1 MTVAH
6 YIVFHPERKRLQL
19 QVKAVALTRGAVNSA
34 WHGDVWVDKPNGN
47 EDPFLFFDPWVYTY
61 CHATQ
66 LRREPRHSSYVQ
78 PGSYIIFCSGDAAD
92 DHVLRID
99 TVFLVGAGAKWQWGK
114 KIGLATE
121 FKQHEHQSSELWMR
135 HLQFGMDKQHKGRY
149 TYLSRMWQ
157 PGSTDFSFSP
167 LNATSERTEI
177 RIDEMPQTVSSTVS
191 HGVKGK
197 MPVLL
202 EEAQLQ
208 SILGLIQLRSTT
220 KVLRIIEPAGE
231 MPLSSSANAHHC

>member
-1 MTVAH
+1 
-6 YIVFHPERKRLQL
+6 
-19 QVKAVALTRGAVNSA
+19 
-34 WHGDVWVDKPNGN
+34 
-47 EDPFLFFDPWVYTY
+47 
-61 CHATQ
+61 
-66 LRREPRHSSYVQ
+66 
-78 PGSYIIFCSGDAAD
+78 
-92 DHVLRID
+92 
-99 TVFLVGAGAKWQWGK
+99 
-114 KIGLATE
+114 
-121 FKQHEHQSSELWMR
+121 MR

-157 PGSTDFSFSP
+157 PGSTDFSFLP
-167 LNATSERTEI
+167 LNATSDRTEI

-191 HGVKGK
+191 HKVKGK